1 MIYRKVIVI
10 ISLMCMSGLPTV
22 CQSKNLDPAFARGC
36 DQMMHKNFSSAI
48 ASFTEAI
55 SSDANDVN
63 SYFRRG
69 QSFFCL
75 ANYKD
80 AVLDFDR
87 AIAKGG
93 LDPNAFLWRGTA
105 YAKIGNDELA
115 IRNYE
120 KAMRLNPKLVEK
132 YKSASLENQVSSN
145 PNGSIEKQTAQIGVP
160 ENQAAPTPTAT
171 PVSDVNSERLRFA
184 SNQRA
189 VDDYSTAVKNVIANL
204 SGYFRPGTAYSG
216 ILNGSGELIPISG
229 LNDPSEW
236 IEGKQQGHSY
246 LSLKDPGRDLRNLDS
261 QIIARPQDANLY
273 FQRARVFQQMGKAD
287 KTLADLTRAIDLD
300 KTNPHYF
307 LARAFYYFQK
317 DEDDLAALEIRKAQE
332 LDPIV
337 PEELSFQTPVDK
349 TRTTKS

>member
-1 MIYRKVIVI
+1 MIYRKVIVV
-10 ISLMCMSGLPTV
+10 ISLMCMSALPIV
-22 CQSKNLDPAFARGC
+22 CQSKNVDPAFARGC

-55 SSDANDVN
+55 SSESNDVN

-75 ANYKD
+75 GNYKD

-132 YKSASLENQVSSN
+132 YKSASLENQV
-145 PNGSIEKQTAQIGVP
+145 E
-160 ENQAAPTPTAT
+160 
-171 PVSDVNSERLRFA
+171 VNSERLHFG

-189 VDDYSTAVKNVIANL
+189 VDDYSTAVKNVTANV

-216 ILNGSGELIPISG
+216 IINGSGELISLSG
-229 LNDPSEW
+229 LNDHSEW
-236 IEGKQQGHSY
+236 IEGKQQGHTY

-273 FQRARVFQQMGKAD
+273 FQRARVFQQMGKSD

-300 KTNPHYF
+300 NTNPHYY

-317 DEDDLAALEIRKAQE
+317 NDDDLAALEIRRAQE

-337 PEELSFQTPVDK
+337 PEELSFQAPVDK